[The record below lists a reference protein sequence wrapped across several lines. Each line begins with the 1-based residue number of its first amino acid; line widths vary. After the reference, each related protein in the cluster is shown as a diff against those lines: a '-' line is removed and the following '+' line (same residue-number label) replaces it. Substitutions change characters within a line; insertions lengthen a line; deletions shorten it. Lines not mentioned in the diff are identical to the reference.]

1 MKIKKIVL
9 LAMLGVAAATPRQTA
24 AEDYS
29 WTGFYLGLNSG
40 YSFGNSD
47 ARYIQPA
54 FSAYS
59 IQSHPDGWTAGV
71 QAGANYEFKN
81 HWVVGLEAELSYAD
95 VADKIYDA
103 LSDAH
108 GRPGNTIKTASDY
121 AGSVRARL
129 GYAVGRF
136 LPYITAGA
144 AGADANVSATDGPVS
159 QRDFQLGWT
168 AGAGLEYAIDQ
179 HWRIRFEYLHIDLGS
194 HTWFGGQLWQSSSTL
209 TSETLRLGI
218 NYKF

>member
-1 MKIKKIVL
+1 MWFA
-9 LAMLGVAAATPRQTA
+9 LAKA
-24 AEDYS
+24 
-29 WTGFYLGLNSG
+29 
-40 YSFGNSD
+40 
-47 ARYIQPA
+47 
-54 FSAYS
+54 
-59 IQSHPDGWTAGV
+59 
-71 QAGANYEFKN
+71 
-81 HWVVGLEAELSYAD
+81 
-95 VADKIYDA
+95 
-103 LSDAH
+103 SDAH
-108 GRPGNTIKTASDY
+108 GRPGNTIITASDY

-136 LPYITAGA
+136 LPYLTAGA